1 MSGVSIEGANS
12 GSSPVPSEPPP
23 PGLWQINP
31 SNLSSVTTRLGD
43 IYSFFS
49 PKRLVEQCMV
59 LIVLVNLHYIKK
71 AGTCLSKESLW
82 TGPTAIDILPIC
94 TTPRMASRHTKPD
107 CPSAVKKL
115 SRFSLLDELPFCSG
129 YFPSR

>member
-1 MSGVSIEGANS
+1 MMFILSVGIKPFTRKSAHFHLHLNLFEITIL
-12 GSSPVPSEPPP
+12 GSPLLSTTTSPTFIAIMIFGLQIPDSVHVVHKKRQEP
-23 PGLWQINP
+23 
-31 SNLSSVTTRLGD
+31 
-43 IYSFFS
+43 
-49 PKRLVEQCMV
+49 
-59 LIVLVNLHYIKK
+59 
-71 AGTCLSKESLW
+71 CLSKESLW

-94 TTPRMASRHTKPD
+94 TTPRMVSKHTKLD